1 MKWEVGLGKWDIG
14 RALARALARALR
26 LSGRKLHADKTCLNF
41 YVFQNISRLPAI

>member
-14 RALARALARALR
+14 RALALR